1 MQMNPKIKVN
11 GFNSLP
17 FDDLVG
23 KPNILI
29 DLTNDPCSKLK
40 SVKISD
46 KLKIP
51 FITASTSKNKGKV
64 MVYTTMSKT
73 ERIILSKKGYT
84 QGIDEYLLPDFE
96 NCQQGNITSGLIAG
110 LVTEE
115 IRKSILKLYD
125 YDKLMKKGVTYNLLS
140 NRRFKDEC
148 DINLSMTNYL
158 NEKNLFKNKK
168 AAIIGAGS
176 IGNFVG
182 IGLSLMGFDKIYLI
196 DMDEIEEHN
205 KNRQI
210 AYTLGNYSG
219 KKKIDILSRL
229 MNKINPITKTIGI
242 YGKLG
247 TNLNKEERRKQVKLI
262 NESEFLKL
270 DCDLILG
277 CLDNISARAF
287 ANRLAVKNSIPYI
300 DGGTSPFS
308 GQVRVYSPGKTACL
322 DCQENIYY
330 QAIEEQNKQEISDHC
345 TANDH
350 EPSVIM
356 SNQIIGAA
364 ILGEIRTLFYPEVYG
379 QPVMNSI
386 LYNSFDRDRLILN
399 RIKCKPNKDCLCS
412 KKFYDK

>member
-1 MQMNPKIKVN
+1 MQMNSKIRVE
-11 GFNSLP
+11 GYYSSL
-17 FDDLVG
+17 FYDLVG
-23 KPNILI
+23 KPNILV
-29 DLTNDPCSKLK
+29 DLTNDPSSKLK

-64 MVYTTMSKT
+64 MVYTPMSKT
-73 ERIILSKKGYT
+73 ERIILSKKNYT
-84 QGIDEYLLPDFE
+84 LNIDEYLLPDFE

-115 IRKSILKLYD
+115 IRKSVLKLYD

-140 NRRFKDEC
+140 NERFKDEC
-148 DINLSMTNYL
+148 EITLSISDYL

-168 AAIIGAGS
+168 VAIIGAGS

-182 IGLSLMGFDKIYLI
+182 LGSSLMNFDKIYLI

-210 AYTLGNYSG
+210 LYTLGNYVG
-219 KKKIDILSRL
+219 EKKVEILSRL
-229 MNKINPITKTIGI
+229 MNKINPTTQSIGI

-247 TNLNKEERRKQVKLI
+247 NNLNKEEKRKQVKLI

-277 CLDNISARAF
+277 CLDNVSARAF

-322 DCQENIYY
+322 DCQENIYS
-330 QAIEEQNKQEISDHC
+330 QAIEEQNKEEISDHC

-350 EPSVIM
+350 EPSVVM

-364 ILGEIRTLFYPEVYG
+364 ILGEIRTLFYPEIYG
-379 QPVMNSI
+379 QPVMNGM
-386 LYNSFDRDRLILN
+386 LYSSFDRDRFILN
-399 RIKCKPNKDCLCS
+399 KIKCKPNKDCLCS
-412 KKFYDK
+412 KKFYNK